1 MEIKVI
7 KNNLLIELLINS
19 QINEQ
24 TMTQLIEKYQDC
36 NVVECKFKFSPNT
49 KMINANITESE
60 SIAIILE

>member
-24 TMTQLIEKYQDC
+24 TITQLIEKYQDC

-49 KMINANITESE
+49 KMRNTMLTDFE